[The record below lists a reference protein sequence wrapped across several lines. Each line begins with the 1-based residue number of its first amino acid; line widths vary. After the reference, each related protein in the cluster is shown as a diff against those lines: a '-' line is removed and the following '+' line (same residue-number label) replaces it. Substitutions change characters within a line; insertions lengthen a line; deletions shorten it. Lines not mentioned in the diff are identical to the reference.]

1 MNARG
6 PHTSALNIASC
17 HFMLCGVLGGAVL
30 FLSMGYGLSDAYH
43 VPAWWFV
50 ALDRMLQLL
59 EAPVVV
65 ILRLVY
71 HPTARFD
78 PPGFFFID
86 LGDSANFF
94 AVVGLCALW
103 SVGFG
108 YLAAYVVRRIKAGKA
123 D

>member
-1 MNARG
+1 MSTRG
-6 PHTSALNIASC
+6 PHTSALNIATC
-17 HFMLCGVLGGAVL
+17 YFMLCGVLAGVVL

-50 ALDRMLQLL
+50 ILDRMLQLL
-59 EAPVVV
+59 EVPVVV
-65 ILRLVY
+65 VLRLLY

-78 PPGFFFID
+78 PPVFFTID
-86 LGDSANFF
+86 LVDSANFL

-108 YLAAYVVRRIKAGKA
+108 YLVAYGVRRMKAGKTN
-123 D
+123 